1 MHTRTH
7 THFEGLYRAYTRI
20 PKSGTQILEQ
30 VCVVDCRRRGGVT
43 RRYKEKSGEAG
54 RAKPAKTAH
63 AQAPHQSNCVN
74 TATPQLHTNRTVPP
88 ATDTHTQ
95 LQTATDYHTNTAS
108 QKGCRINRFEIDSG
122 LCMVSL
128 AASLSHMMQPAV
140 IMRSGCLRVSLPVAE
155 NHMHCIHGTGFC
167 TAGQGH
173 RSVFS
178 EPLQQLVVRVRLCS
192 AEAGGAHGGLARA

>member
-1 MHTRTH
+1 MQHQQRPH
-7 THFEGLYRAYTRI
+7 THAHKHHTSPILIVLTQPRHSCTYT
-20 PKSGTQILEQ
+20 K
-30 VCVVDCRRRGGVT
+30 
-43 RRYKEKSGEAG
+43 
-54 RAKPAKTAH
+54 
-63 AQAPHQSNCVN
+63 
-74 TATPQLHTNRTVPP
+74 RTVPP
-88 ATDTHTQ
+88 ATDTHT
-95 LQTATDYHTNTAS
+95 QTATDYHTNTAS